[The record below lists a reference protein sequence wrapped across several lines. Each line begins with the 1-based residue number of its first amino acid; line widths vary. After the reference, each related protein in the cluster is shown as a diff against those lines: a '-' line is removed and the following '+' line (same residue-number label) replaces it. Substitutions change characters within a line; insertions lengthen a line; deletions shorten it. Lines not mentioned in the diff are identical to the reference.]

1 MAPCIAMS
9 MPEGV
14 PRLGRSPV
22 QASILAPVDSH
33 SVHPTGPARE
43 GAQNITHSRSYLT
56 RAIGCART
64 LARIAA
70 RWLMQIS
77 GAYRWLG

>member
-1 MAPCIAMS
+1 MAPRIAMA

-43 GAQNITHSRSYLT
+43 GAQNITHSQLLNSGDRL
-56 RAIGCART
+56 REDPGKNCGT
-64 LARIAA
+64 LANAD
-70 RWLMQIS
+70 
-77 GAYRWLG
+77 